1 MSITKNFNFFNVY
14 NQTQIYKIIPIPKT
28 TFIFFYASFY
38 RIFGLL
44 MHNHPF
50 KGVIMTKIGDRIAQ
64 LRKQNGWSQT
74 ELAKKIGASREAIGK
89 YERNEALPSVETAKK
104 IADAFS
110 VTVDYLVDETARPT
124 FDKLTV
130 RRLQDIEALAPED
143 RGHLMA
149 LMDAFLRDAKTKKA
163 YAS

>member
-1 MSITKNFNFFNVY
+1 M
-14 NQTQIYKIIPIPKT
+14 
-28 TFIFFYASFY
+28 
-38 RIFGLL
+38 
-44 MHNHPF
+44 
-50 KGVIMTKIGDRIAQ
+50 
-64 LRKQNGWSQT
+64 
-74 ELAKKIGASREAIGK
+74 GASRESIGK
-89 YERNEALPSVETAKK
+89 YERNEALPSVETSKK

-130 RRLQDIEALAPED
+130 RRLQDIEALVPED
-143 RGHLMA
+143 RSHLMA